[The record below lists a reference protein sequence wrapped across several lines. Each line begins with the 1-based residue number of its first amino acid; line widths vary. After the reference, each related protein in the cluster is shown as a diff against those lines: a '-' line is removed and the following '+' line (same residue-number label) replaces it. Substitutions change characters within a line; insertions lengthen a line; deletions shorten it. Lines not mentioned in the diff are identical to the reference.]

1 MELKYNPELGM
12 IVKENDEPATQAD
25 ILAWSATN
33 PEPVE
38 EERKKQDPR
47 MLNELMQ
54 SLTGSK
60 TSDTVDVG
68 VETIKDK
75 G

>member
-1 MELKYNPELGM
+1 MQLKYNPELGA
-12 IVKENDEPATQAD
+12 IVKEKDEPATQAD
-25 ILAWSATN
+25 ILAWAAAN

-38 EERKKQDPR
+38 EEPKKQDPR
-47 MLNELMQ
+47 MLNELIQ
-54 SLTGSK
+54 NLTGSE

>member
-1 MELKYNPELGM
+1 MQLKYNSEIGA
-12 IVKENDEPATQAD
+12 IVKENNEPATQAD
-25 ILAWSATN
+25 ILAWAAAN

>member
-1 MELKYNPELGM
+1 MQLKYNPELGA

-25 ILAWSATN
+25 ILAWAAAN
-33 PEPVE
+33 PEPLE
-38 EERKKQDPR
+38 EPKKQDSR

-54 SLTGSK
+54 SLTGGK

>member
-1 MELKYNPELGM
+1 MELKYNPELGA

-25 ILAWSATN
+25 ILAWSAAN

-38 EERKKQDPR
+38 EEPKKQDPR
-47 MLNELMQ
+47 MLNELIQ
-54 SLTGSK
+54 NLTGDK

>member
-1 MELKYNPELGM
+1 MQLKYNPELGM

-25 ILAWSATN
+25 ILAWSAAN

-54 SLTGSK
+54 SLTGGK

>member
-1 MELKYNPELGM
+1 MQLKYNPELGA
-12 IVKENDEPATQAD
+12 IVKENNEPATQAD
-25 ILAWSATN
+25 ILAWIAAN
-33 PEPVE
+33 PEPIE

-54 SLTGSK
+54 NLTAGK

>member
-12 IVKENDEPATQAD
+12 IVKENDEPAAQAD
-25 ILAWSATN
+25 ILAWSAAN
-33 PEPVE
+33 PEPLE
-38 EERKKQDPR
+38 EPKKQDSR